1 LDSPKA
7 TTDTERMGRLPMAL
21 KGSLRCLWIGIPST
35 LMLVTIA
42 QGQVSRTVSAAAGD
56 SDSATPA
63 QGTRAES
70 LTYGADVG
78 IGESDNVTLV
88 QTDKVSQTI
97 AIADLDFD
105 LKDQTRRFDVDAK
118 GNFSDL
124 DYLQNAYSNQF
135 IGRFDGRAD
144 VSIIPERVIWVL
156 TESFGQAQIDPFI
169 AVVPTNLE
177 NINYVATGPD
187 ASFRLGPTVFLD
199 LSARYA
205 KSTYQTDPF
214 DSNTVLG
221 SAALGRALSA
231 QSSISINGSFER
243 VQFDNTEVNTNFD
256 RSGAYVHYEIQGART
271 NLMANLGAT
280 KVDQGLESFTGP
292 NAKLQLLR
300 KLSSVSTLTVTIGRD
315 VTDGSTAFANLQSG
329 AIGGIVTSP
338 AVVSQHNYTVTYG
351 TVGWSYVRNR
361 TTIGV
366 SGTWEKDSY
375 DGQPLPDVTRGS
387 AEFRVER
394 ELSRALTAQLL
405 GRLYRNEYPNADYSE
420 TDGLVGAALMFRAG
434 RGLEIKLR
442 YDHSS
447 RAASGVGVVSG
458 LGAVPGGSSNY
469 NENRVFLTVGYRPR
483 PAQAT

>member
-1 LDSPKA
+1 
-7 TTDTERMGRLPMAL
+7 MGPLLMVHRICV
-21 KGSLRCLWIGIPST
+21 RCVSIAIPSA

-42 QGQVSRTVSAAAGD
+42 HGQVVNRPVSVAAGE
-56 SDSATPA
+56 SDNTTSP
-63 QGTRAES
+63 QSTRTES
-70 LTYGADVG
+70 FVYGADVG

-88 QTDKVSQTI
+88 QTDKISQTM

-105 LKDQTRRFDVDAK
+105 LKDQSRRFDVDAK
-118 GNFSDL
+118 GNFTDL

-135 IGRFDGRAD
+135 IGRFDGKAD
-144 VSIIPERVIWVL
+144 VALIPERVIWVL
-156 TESFGQAQIDPFI
+156 TDSFGQAQIDPFV

-205 KSTYQTDPF
+205 KATYGTDPF

-243 VQFDNTEVNTNFD
+243 MQFDNTEVNTNFD
-256 RSGAYVHYEIQGART
+256 RSSAYAHYEVQGART
-271 NLMANLGAT
+271 ELSANLGAT
-280 KVDQGLESFTGP
+280 KVSQGLESFTGP
-292 NAKLQLLR
+292 NAKLQLKR
-300 KLSSVSTLTVTIGRD
+300 KLSSVSTLTFTVGRD
-315 VTDGSTAFANLQSG
+315 ITDASTAFSNLQSG

-338 AVVSQHNYTVTYG
+338 AVVSQNNYTVTYG
-351 TVGWSYVRNR
+351 SIGWEYARNR

-375 DGQPLPDVTRGS
+375 DGQPLLDVTRGS

-394 ELSRALTAQLL
+394 KLSSVLTAQVI
-405 GRLYRNEYPNADYSE
+405 GRLYRNEYANTDYSE
-420 TDGLVGAALMFRAG
+420 TDGLVGTALMFRAG

-442 YDHSS
+442 YDHSW
-447 RAASGVGVVSG
+447 RDASGVGVVLG
-458 LGAVPGGSSNY
+458 PGAVPGGNTNY
-469 NENRVFLTVGYRPR
+469 GENRVFLTVGYRPR
-483 PAQAT
+483 PTQST

>member
-1 LDSPKA
+1 
-7 TTDTERMGRLPMAL
+7 
-21 KGSLRCLWIGIPST
+21 
-35 LMLVTIA
+35 MLVTIA
-42 QGQVSRTVSAAAGD
+42 HGQVNRTIGAAAGD
-56 SDSATPA
+56 TENATPA

-88 QTDKVSQTI
+88 QTNKISQTI

-124 DYLQNAYSNQF
+124 DYLQNAYGNQL

-144 VSIIPERVIWVL
+144 FALIPERVIWVL
-156 TESFGQAQIDPFI
+156 TESFGQMQIDPF
-169 AVVPTNLE
+169 AAAVPTNLE

-187 ASFRLGPTVFLD
+187 ASFRMGPTVFLD

-205 KSTYQTDPF
+205 KSTYETDPF

-231 QSSISINGSFER
+231 QSSVSLNGSFER
-243 VQFDNTEVNTNFD
+243 VLFANTEVNTNFN
-256 RSGAYVHYEIQGART
+256 RSSVYGHYEVQGART
-271 NLMANLGAT
+271 DLMANLGVT
-280 KVDQGLESFTGP
+280 KVNQGPESFTGP

-300 KLSSVSTLTVTIGRD
+300 KLSSVSTLKFTLGRD
-315 VTDGSTAFANLQSG
+315 ITDGSTAFANLRSG
-329 AIGGIVTSP
+329 AIGGIVTGP
-338 AVVSQHNYTVTYG
+338 AVVSQNNYTVTYG
-351 TVGWSYVRNR
+351 SIDWEYARNR

-375 DGQPLPDVTRGS
+375 EGLPLLDLTRSDV
-387 AEFRVER
+387 EFRLER
-394 ELSRALTAQLL
+394 KLSSVLTAQLL
-405 GRLYRNEYPNADYSE
+405 GRLYRTEYANTDFSE
-420 TDGLVGAALMFRAG
+420 TDGLVGAALIFRAG
-434 RGLEIKLR
+434 RGLEIKFR

-447 RAASGVGVVSG
+447 RAVSGVGVSSG
-458 LGAVPGGSSNY
+458 VGDVPGLDTGY
-469 NENRVFLTVGYRPR
+469 GENRVFLTVGYRPR
-483 PAQAT
+483 TAQSI